1 MSTSDHQAI
10 RDYLKRES
18 DGKGNSG
25 KKMILNPRTGKF
37 EIVSAYESASADA
50 PVMTSEDLRSFAA
63 GRHGGRPSSGDAKGP
78 TPTDVGAGPCALVA
92 NAG

>member
-1 MSTSDHQAI
+1 MSTSDHKAI

-37 EIVSAYESASADA
+37 EIMSAYESAAADA
-50 PVMTSEDLRSFAA
+50 PVMTPEDLRSFGV
-63 GRHGGRPSSGDAKGP
+63 GRH
-78 TPTDVGAGPCALVA
+78 AG
-92 NAG
+92 